1 MGPAVPV
8 DQGETSFPPTPPL
21 RKPSGVDKGVKFPTY
36 GNWGSPLIVEW
47 DGEVREFVDGL
58 GICSCNRWRPECRG
72 VGLDDEAVELSS
84 KLFDLVSAFV
94 QEQLGDLRLAAFKL
108 VLGKFEGSPF
118 TQSSLDSIRREWSK
132 LLTAPQAAMVRA
144 EGQPFF
150 LDLMAQTLRVL
161 GDPDW
166 EILTSVEDSF
176 ATGVPL
182 CYKEPIPRAPDV
194 FPERLKQSKLDE
206 SEYMEIARNY
216 KSAEEHAEGLEQK
229 FREDEALGMMY
240 PSTLG
245 ALKSEFPGQNI
256 MVAALGAIAKPD
268 GSVRPLH
275 DGTHYVQVN
284 NGIVFTDQ
292 LQYPGPHDVTA
303 VIREVE
309 NSKEAVFVVSADIS
323 AAHRRVK
330 VRKADWHLLAC
341 KSSSDSPVI
350 WVNKVGTFGI
360 SSAPYYWTR
369 LFGLVGR
376 LVARIL
382 LREWLYQVVY
392 VDDLHLAAVGPRKF
406 LSLWVCIALFE
417 IVGTPFA
424 YHKFAGGLETQFVG
438 YFLDYR
444 NVAIGVSS
452 KRGKWLL
459 DFLAEFRRN
468 NFTIHMRRF
477 SEFLGR
483 LGFLC
488 RVLLWVKPHLS
499 PLCSWAA
506 ALDRSTVAKAPKL
519 VILTCLFLEEQLT
532 EKQFMLCCR
541 WPVELKQE
549 VFRTDAKCESG
560 RIVFCGHH
568 LGDGRWFSLEFGQ
581 LELPCLF
588 KDGGDSQWASTP
600 AELLA
605 VMFALHCFGFL
616 ECTGERREVSLAI
629 QGGTDNK
636 ANDAL
641 SKRASSTKWR
651 LMLVNMQYSHLLKQ
665 ADLRVNLQWRPRDE
679 NQLADDLTNLRFDSV
694 DMSKRVQVRFGD
706 LDLSLL
712 KRLWDSRDDFLDK
725 DSWSSGSLKFVGSF
739 EKSQWA

>member
-1 MGPAVPV
+1 M
-8 DQGETSFPPTPPL
+8 
-21 RKPSGVDKGVKFPTY
+21 
-36 GNWGSPLIVEW
+36 
-47 DGEVREFVDGL
+47 
-58 GICSCNRWRPECRG
+58 
-72 VGLDDEAVELSS
+72 SS
-84 KLFDLVSAFV
+84 KLFELVSSFV

-108 VLGKFEGSPF
+108 ALGKFEGSPF
-118 TQSSLDSIRREWSK
+118 TQSSLDGIRREWSK

-150 LDLMAQTLRVL
+150 LDLMAQTLKVL

-182 CYKEPIPRAPDV
+182 GYKEPIPRAPDV

-229 FREDEALGMMY
+229 FREDEALGRMY

-245 ALKSEFPGQNI
+245 ALKSEFPGQSI

-275 DGTHYVQVN
+275 HGTHYVQVN
-284 NGIVFTDQ
+284 NGIVFTGQ

-303 VIREVE
+303 IIREVE

-341 KSSSDSPVI
+341 KSSSDSPVV

-360 SSAPYYWTR
+360 SSAPLDETVWFGRKAGGKSPFEGMVISGCLRGRFAFGSSWTQ
-369 LFGLVGR
+369 LW
-376 LVARIL
+376 A
-382 LREWLYQVVY
+382 
-392 VDDLHLAAVGPRKF
+392 
-406 LSLWVCIALFE
+406 WVCIALFE
-417 IVGTPFA
+417 IIGTPFA

-459 DFLAEFRRN
+459 DFLAEFRRR

-499 PLCSWAA
+499 PLYSWAA
-506 ALDRSTVAKAPKL
+506 ALDRSTVAKAPEL

-541 WPVELKQE
+541 WPVGLKQE
-549 VFRTDAKCESG
+549 VFRLMRNASVVGLFWVVTTWVTADGFHWSLVSLNCLVCARMVVTLSG
-560 RIVFCGHH
+560 RLHLRSFLQSCLHFIVLDFWNAQARGV
-568 LGDGRWFSLEFGQ
+568 R
-581 LELPCLF
+581 
-588 KDGGDSQWASTP
+588 
-600 AELLA
+600 
-605 VMFALHCFGFL
+605 
-616 ECTGERREVSLAI
+616 
-629 QGGTDNK
+629 
-636 ANDAL
+636 
-641 SKRASSTKWR
+641 WR
-651 LMLVNMQYSHLLKQ
+651 LQFRVVQTTKRTMLCRRGPVAQ
-665 ADLRVNLQWRPRDE
+665 
-679 NQLADDLTNLRFDSV
+679 
-694 DMSKRVQVRFGD
+694 
-706 LDLSLL
+706 
-712 KRLWDSRDDFLDK
+712 
-725 DSWSSGSLKFVGSF
+725 SGL
-739 EKSQWA
+739 